1 MSCRNLFIEADHG
14 SRNSKTE
21 RVTQWLRVHAV
32 AVLGCLR
39 AVAVLSL
46 MQEALAAA
54 VVELGRP
61 YPAEIC

>member
-1 MSCRNLFIEADHG
+1 MSCRNLFGETDHG
-14 SRNSKTE
+14 GRNSKTE
-21 RVTQWLRVHAV
+21 RVTQWSRVHAV

-54 VVELGRP
+54 AVELGGP
-61 YPAEIC
+61 YPAET